1 MCSRVSR
8 YSVARLDELP
18 RIPSLKAKRGLGGE
32 GAKELGGRCGILQA
46 ELAAC
51 RAQVFALETE
61 LQRSRS
67 EHAIAAESFN
77 SRLTEAA
84 QALRTSHAEF
94 MKMVG
99 VVKRAKGRLRAMKQQ
114 LSTYDDVLN
123 GLSQVS
129 RELTEEKE
137 KSSSLEGKLS
147 SLETQLSEMRE
158 AHRLLDS
165 ALYEKGTQLEAVES
179 ARDEHWR
186 RLQRVAEDH
195 QVVVSGMRALE
206 DRLSLTQARG
216 YQRHVELA
224 SALNNI
230 ILSAVLNGSQN
241 GESAV
246 KIDRNTVHLN
256 GQQFRFDQIINVTEN
271 SSQTSDSLST
281 EMDIL
286 VQTAFEGQKVLIMNY
301 GYVRIARI

>member
-1 MCSRVSR
+1 M
-8 YSVARLDELP
+8 
-18 RIPSLKAKRGLGGE
+18 
-32 GAKELGGRCGILQA
+32 
-46 ELAAC
+46 
-51 RAQVFALETE
+51 FALETE

-67 EHAIAAESFN
+67 EHAIAAESFD